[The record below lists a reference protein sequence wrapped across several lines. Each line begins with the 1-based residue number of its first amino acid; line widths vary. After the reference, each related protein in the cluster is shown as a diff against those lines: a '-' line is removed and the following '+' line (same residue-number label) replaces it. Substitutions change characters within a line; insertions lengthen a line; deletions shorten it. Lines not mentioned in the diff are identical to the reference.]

1 MSDETHFFNET
12 GSIVSGGPFGPKEE
26 PCVLPN
32 RLKNLTKL
40 FILVFICQPFGAGT
54 LSFVSGG
61 PFGPKEEPSS
71 LLNHLKI

>member
-1 MSDETHFFNET
+1 MSDKTHFFNET
-12 GSIVSGGPFGPKEE
+12 GSIVSGEE

-61 PFGPKEEPSS
+61 PFGPTEEPSS
-71 LLNHLKI
+71 LPNHLKI

>member
-54 LSFVSGG
+54 LSFVSGDG
-61 PFGPKEEPSS
+61 RRTLFPPQPP
-71 LLNHLKI
+71 